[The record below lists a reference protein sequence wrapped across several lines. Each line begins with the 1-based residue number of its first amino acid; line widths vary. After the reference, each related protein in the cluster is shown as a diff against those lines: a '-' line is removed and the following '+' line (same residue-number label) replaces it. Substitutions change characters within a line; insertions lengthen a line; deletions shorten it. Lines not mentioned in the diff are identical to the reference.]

1 MEVNTD
7 LKNNKDTFI
16 SHVFSTR
23 DEDKAEMLNIIQ
35 YALIAI
41 IPVVILNK
49 TIQRFIPEADPD
61 KSSIELLVEISIQLV
76 LIFIGVIIIH
86 RIISYIPTYSGFK
99 YENLSLTNV
108 IIAFLIIVFSIQS
121 KIGMKT
127 NILVDRINIL
137 WNGPIEKMENN
148 NNNRSHHRNSQAD
161 NLDHPALQEGLF
173 PPGPSVQQTNR
184 GGNDTMQTINMQQSQ
199 MLAEPMA
206 ANSLLGSSFSSS

>member
-76 LIFIGVIIIH
+76 LIFIGIILIH
-86 RIISYIPTYSGFK
+86 RIISYVPTYSGFK

-127 NILVDRINIL
+127 NILVDRINVL

-148 NNNRSHHRNSQAD
+148 NNNRSHHRNSQAELART
-161 NLDHPALQEGLF
+161 LDDYHSTVL
-173 PPGPSVQQTNR
+173 
-184 GGNDTMQTINMQQSQ
+184 I
-199 MLAEPMA
+199 LAFLHVFVHFL
-206 ANSLLGSSFSSS
+206 S

>member
-76 LIFIGVIIIH
+76 LIFIGIILIH
-86 RIISYIPTYSGFK
+86 RIISYVPS
-99 YENLSLTNV
+99 
-108 IIAFLIIVFSIQS
+108 
-121 KIGMKT
+121 
-127 NILVDRINIL
+127 
-137 WNGPIEKMENN
+137 
-148 NNNRSHHRNSQAD
+148 NS
-161 NLDHPALQEGLF
+161 
-173 PPGPSVQQTNR
+173 
-184 GGNDTMQTINMQQSQ
+184 
-199 MLAEPMA
+199 
-206 ANSLLGSSFSSS
+206 